1 MNRWIKWFF
10 AVAGLLLMAE
20 SSSAQRNNKPLDRG
34 IHKRRALRGFTILKE
49 ERQDRRQGQSSFQR
63 ADKQHVPIASIASF
77 RCPPLQRHDV
87 TIRPRLV
94 FPLLRRL
101 PVGQCPRPLL
111 RRKTQSIE
119 WPAPPRFLHAGKTE
133 PEREAND
140 GKPQS
145 ILSLVLEFLGP
156 IISSIGLFV
165 GIRAIRKG
173 QRFGD
178 FWPGG
183 YTRPNPQGMV
193 LGGAMTLI
201 GFFVGV
207 LTLGKTLLASPLGT
221 LDALNPRQRVMVPF
235 LYFAAVAGAIMSI
248 EMWPYL
254 WLAGIGFFI
263 HLFVRYS

>member
-1 MNRWIKWFF
+1 
-10 AVAGLLLMAE
+10 MAE
-20 SSSAQRNNKPLDRG
+20 SASAQRNNKPLDRG
-34 IHKRRALRGFTILKE
+34 IHKRRALKGFTILRG
-49 ERQDRRQGQSSFQR
+49 ERQDRRQEQTSFQR
-63 ADKQHVPIASIASF
+63 ADKQQIPVASIASF

-87 TIRPRLV
+87 TMRPRLIL
-94 FPLLRRL
+94 PSLRRL
-101 PVGQCPRPLL
+101 PMGQCPRPLV
-111 RRKTQSIE
+111 RRNAQSIDR
-119 WPAPPRFLHAGKTE
+119 PAHPRFLHAEKTE
-133 PEREAND
+133 PEREANN

-183 YTRPNPQGMV
+183 YTRQNPQGMV

-221 LDALNPRQRVMVPF
+221 LDALNPRQRLMVVF

-254 WLAGIGFFI
+254 WFAGIGFFM
-263 HLFVRYS
+263 HLFFRSS